1 MFELQVFNGREYEPV
16 ARDESGRVLRGY
28 LWDNLGPSATK
39 KPHRIVLTAKE
50 RAARPKYT
58 KPRGQNGP
66 SKGPTETIR
75 AYLEWARAAGLD
87 TVTFYDD
94 CRFNYLMAEWP
105 NARRVK
111 VADILGPAPAA
122 HIETDGLPR
131 LFAASEAEA
140 MAA

>member
-1 MFELQVFNGREYEPV
+1 MFELQVFNGREYEPA
-16 ARDESGRVLRGY
+16 ARDESAKVLRDY
-28 LWDNLGPSATK
+28 LHADRAS
-39 KPHRIVLTAKE
+39 KPPGRIVLTAKE

-66 SKGPTETIR
+66 SKGPAETIR

-122 HIETDGLPR
+122 HIETDGFPR
-131 LFAASEAEA
+131 LFAASEA
-140 MAA
+140 AAAA